1 MVVFAVAA
9 DDAAV
14 VDAAEAGAAVDVG
27 ADAAGV
33 LDADAVTAGAYVGV
47 GVEVGE
53 AAVVVVACC
62 RRFFRGRVGFVVVG
76 DGFVVADNEARAFF
90 RDGLAALGA
99 AVDGAGAGFDVALDD
114 AFVVDASQ
122 RGERGVAGR
131 LVNGDAVAAGAR
143 FDAEVAGAVACF
155 EVGVAADAA
164 VVVDFAE
171 AGFDARDLCVEG
183 VAVEADAV
191 AAAVC
196 FAAAHHVRRVVAAV
210 VARGLA
216 DAAADV
222 AAVIDVVEGDA
233 DGVFGEAAGAGKER
247 DAVAAAFARGVG
259 VGGAGAAFE
268 RRLAAQAAAVVE
280 CAEVDVVLFFLGV
293 GVFVRGFDVVRH

>member
-14 VDAAEAGAAVDVG
+14 VDVAEAGAAVDVG

-114 AFVVDASQ
+114 AFVVDAFEC
-122 RGERGVAGR
+122 GE
-131 LVNGDAVAAGAR
+131 
-143 FDAEVAGAVACF
+143 
-155 EVGVAADAA
+155 
-164 VVVDFAE
+164 
-171 AGFDARDLCVEG
+171 
-183 VAVEADAV
+183 
-191 AAAVC
+191 
-196 FAAAHHVRRVVAAV
+196 
-210 VARGLA
+210 
-216 DAAADV
+216 
-222 AAVIDVVEGDA
+222 
-233 DGVFGEAAGAGKER
+233 
-247 DAVAAAFARGVG
+247 
-259 VGGAGAAFE
+259 
-268 RRLAAQAAAVVE
+268 
-280 CAEVDVVLFFLGV
+280 
-293 GVFVRGFDVVRH
+293 